1 MFPHFTQPHL
11 IINNL
16 HPYIE
21 PHPNHRE
28 NGVDCTIYRC
38 LRGFGELTGKQ
49 VVDENGRFWSILAKS
64 FPIVSPPQNGRGNTK
79 EENHDYNSNRI

>member
-16 HPYIE
+16 QIDIE
-21 PHPNHRE
+21 PHPNH
-28 NGVDCTIYRC
+28 NGNGGDFTVYRC

-49 VVDENGRFWSILAKS
+49 VVGENGRFWSILEKS
-64 FPIVSPPQNGRGNTK
+64 FPIVSPTNLRWGNVAK
-79 EENHDYNSNRI
+79 ENHDYNSNRI